1 MAKKWE
7 TAAGARNYD
16 VKSQIDKIVINTE
29 ARLLAVVRQSISDVV
44 EDMQTPTAQGGKM
57 RVKTGFLRRS
67 GAASLNAPPVGQGT
81 PVKGQ
86 PVEAWNADTLNTALA
101 KMKIGDVLYFGWTAN
116 YAKYRE
122 AFDGFL
128 ESGLQKWQTYVDKAV
143 LHFKNKDMIK

>member
-1 MAKKWE
+1 MKKWE

-16 VKSQIDKIVINTE
+16 VKSQIDKIVVNTE
-29 ARLLAVVRQSISDVV
+29 ARILAVVRQSISDTV

-67 GAASLNAPPVGQGT
+67 GAASLNAPPAGPT
-81 PVKGQ
+81 KGEKNSTYLW
-86 PVEAWNADTLNTALA
+86 EADSLNTVLA

-128 ESGLQKWQTYVDKAV
+128 ESGLQKWQSHVDKAV
-143 LHFKNKDMIK
+143 LYFKNKDMTP